1 MSENS
6 TDVNPDQISRRR
18 FLGAAGGFAA
28 TALVAPKLLRAQ
40 TAGGPPLNF
49 WDTPWGSPTTAYIN
63 EAKKI
68 TQAYQPTGGLNPATY
83 QSVPWTNWLQQFTS
97 AVAAKTGPAVSSGGA
112 YQAIYFDAQ
121 NAIAPADHLIATMHS
136 NGMAADYLPGILES
150 LKYKNHY
157 VAIPWLIDVR
167 VLWYRNS
174 LLQKAGVSVPTDWDS
189 LRTAGL
195 ALKKL
200 GISGFGL
207 NGGSG
212 GNANQPLVAMLINN
226 GGGLF
231 DPAGNPNCVTKRNIE
246 TVDFLMG
253 LSKDGIIQQQYATY
267 TPADLQ
273 GDIDKGLVA
282 LVISSPTGPT
292 TGKVQSELAL
302 TSPLVGPHGDKGT
315 IYWIN
320 NLMMYKNTPSQA
332 SSEAFML
339 YYLKNIHLYWKT
351 GLFGF
356 APVLKS
362 VVNLPIVQKN
372 ANLAKAVAEWVPV
385 GKTLGSLDTDLFPA
399 LNAVDG
405 GPALVQWA
413 QAVIEGTESPKS
425 VLQTLQ
431 TGLQAVMKS

>member
-1 MSENS
+1 M
-6 TDVNPDQISRRR
+6 
-18 FLGAAGGFAA
+18 
-28 TALVAPKLLRAQ
+28 
-40 TAGGPPLNF
+40 
-49 WDTPWGSPTTAYIN
+49 
-63 EAKKI
+63 
-68 TQAYQPTGGLNPATY
+68 
-83 QSVPWTNWLQQFTS
+83 
-97 AVAAKTGPAVSSGGA
+97 SSGGA

-282 LVISSPTGPT
+282 LVISSPTGPELH
-292 TGKVQSELAL
+292 GSKVQFRAGPDKVLWSA
-302 TSPLVGPHGDKGT
+302 PHGDKGT

-372 ANLAKAVAEWVPV
+372 AEPSRRRWLNGSRSEKPSGRSTRICSRRSTRWTEDLHWFSGHKLSSRGPRARNQCCRPFR
-385 GKTLGSLDTDLFPA
+385 LGYKPL
-399 LNAVDG
+399 
-405 GPALVQWA
+405 
-413 QAVIEGTESPKS
+413 
-425 VLQTLQ
+425 
-431 TGLQAVMKS
+431 